1 MPEYY
6 MPMPDPRDEENND
19 NKRPIFLFI
28 ILVVTFIIFT
38 LSSCSSKPKFDY
50 YMQLDKDV
58 IYLIDKKGDTIHREQ
73 MNWDTPNKL
82 QQSLIKDNL

>member
-1 MPEYY
+1 MTKKTRFTIDLLIAITVIVTVILICNYY
-6 MPMPDPRDEENND
+6 VD
-19 NKRPIFLFI
+19 
-28 ILVVTFIIFT
+28 
-38 LSSCSSKPKFDY
+38 KPKFDY

-58 IYLIDKKGDTIHREQ
+58 IYLIDKKGDTIHIEQ